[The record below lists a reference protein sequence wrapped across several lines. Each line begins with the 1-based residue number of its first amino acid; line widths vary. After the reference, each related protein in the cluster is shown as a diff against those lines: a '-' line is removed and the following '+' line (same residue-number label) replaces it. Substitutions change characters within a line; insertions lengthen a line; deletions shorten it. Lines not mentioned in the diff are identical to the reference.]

1 MLILSTAKSPA
12 AKQILIAYGVALLA
26 VLGLDAVWLGLL
38 MTSTYKSYLGE
49 LMLAQPRLIPAALFY
64 LLYSFGL
71 TVFGIVPALRAHSWQ
86 QAGLMCALLGLVAY
100 GTYDLSNLATLTA
113 WSPVL
118 TAIDIC
124 WGALLSCIAGTLAY
138 VAARRFG

>member
-1 MLILSTAKSPA
+1 MFTLSKIKSVTT
-12 AKQILIAYGVALLA
+12 KQILLAYGIALLA
-26 VLGLDAVWLGLL
+26 ILALDAVWLGLL
-38 MTSTYKSYLGE
+38 MTATYQFYLGD
-49 LMLAQPRLIPAALFY
+49 LMLAQPGLIPAALFY
-64 LLYSFGL
+64 LLYAFGL

-86 QAGLMCALLGLVAY
+86 QAAYLCALLGLVAY
-100 GTYDLSNLATLTA
+100 GTYDLSNLATLKA

-138 VAARRFG
+138 FGASRSV